1 MLGELDQ
8 ERDQITKDLFD
19 KFFSNPSGLITSA
32 VRIGALRLFNRH
44 EEVETES
51 KDLLENI
58 EGLKVFNDS
67 MASFLQFFLLEQ
79 RSNKDLEKVAVR
91 IAERFLATE

>member
-32 VRIGALRLFNRH
+32 VRIGALRLSIAMKR
-44 EEVETES
+44 
-51 KDLLENI
+51 LRLR
-58 EGLKVFNDS
+58 
-67 MASFLQFFLLEQ
+67 A
-79 RSNKDLEKVAVR
+79 R
-91 IAERFLATE
+91 IC